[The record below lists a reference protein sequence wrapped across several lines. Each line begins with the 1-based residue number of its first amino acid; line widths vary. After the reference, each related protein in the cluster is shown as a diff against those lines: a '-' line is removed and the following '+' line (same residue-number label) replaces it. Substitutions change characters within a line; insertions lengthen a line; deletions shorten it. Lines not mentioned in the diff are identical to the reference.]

1 VTGNDAL
8 PGRAHSRRTRWLLAV
23 GLVIVAPLS
32 AEYII
37 GYDTSTGR
45 PLALLGGLLIFAPL
59 YGAPALL
66 IRELARRRQIPW
78 SGIVALAIA
87 AGIVEAGIIDQSMFS
102 ESYRQIDY
110 WEAQV
115 GPTWIGLLGLSAS
128 STLQFIAGHAIWSFS
143 VPIALIEGL
152 RPGVSAVPWLGR
164 PGLVVASLLYL
175 AAAGLV
181 LSDHLRHEQDH
192 ASGAQVGGAAA
203 VAVLLIIFALTRG
216 GRERRVQAGTVPPP
230 VVLAVGSLLASGVF
244 LFASESWLGFALAAA
259 VLLVSGLAVA
269 VLSRS
274 TAWNSA
280 HVVALAAGALLAR
293 AVLGF
298 FVDPLGDVSAIAKYA
313 HNLTFLAGALVLGLC
328 AGRANR
334 QRVVN

>member
-1 VTGNDAL
+1 VTGSDAS

-66 IRELARRRQIPW
+66 IRELARRRHISW

-87 AGIVEAGIIDQSMFS
+87 AGIVEAGLVDQSMFS

-110 WEAQV
+110 WQAQV
-115 GPTWIGLLGLSAS
+115 GPTWIGPLGLSAGS
-128 STLQFIAGHAIWSFS
+128 ALQFVTGHAIWSFS

-152 RPGVSAVPWLGR
+152 RPDMSAVPWLGR

-192 ASGAQVGGAAA
+192 ASAAQVAGAAA
-203 VAVLLIIFALTRG
+203 VAVLLIIFALSRG
-216 GRERRVQAGTVPPP
+216 GRKRRLRAGTVPPP